1 MIRNLVDK
9 NDPILKQTLEKFD
22 FKNPPVDPVLL
33 YQDLAQTM
41 IEHNGIGLSANQI
54 GLPYRAFVMRAE
66 DVIGVFNPII
76 VDFSAET
83 VTLEEGCLS
92 YPNLFVKI
100 NRPKKIKARYTL
112 PNGEVVTQVFD
123 GITARCFQHE
133 LDHLDGILYT
143 KRANRIHLEH
153 AKKIAR
159 KFNKYPRLPKSELS
173 EQTKEMLEWLKV

>member
-9 NDPILKQTLEKFD
+9 YDPILRQATERFD

-41 IEHNGIGLSANQI
+41 IEHNGIGLAAPQI

-66 DVIGVFNPII
+66 DVIGVFNPIV
-76 VDFSAET
+76 VDISSET
-83 VTLEEGCLS
+83 VILEEGCLS

-100 NRPKKIKARYTL
+100 KRPKKIKARYTL
-112 PNGEVVTQVFD
+112 PNGEVVTKIFD

-133 LDHLDGILYT
+133 LDHLNGVLHT
-143 KRANRIHLEH
+143 SRANKIHLEQ
-153 AKKIAR
+153 AKKIAS

>member
-1 MIRNLVDK
+1 MIRPLVDK
-9 NDPILKQTLEKFD
+9 NDPILKQVMEKFD

-54 GLPYRAFVMRAE
+54 GLPYRAFVMRAA

-76 VDFSAET
+76 VDYSTET
-83 VTLEEGCLS
+83 VILEEGCLS
-92 YPNLFVKI
+92 YPNLYVKI
-100 NRPKKIKARYTL
+100 KRPKKIKARYTL

-133 LDHLDGILYT
+133 LDHLNGILYT
-143 KRANRIHLEH
+143 SRANKFHLEQ
-153 AKKIAR
+153 AKKIAG